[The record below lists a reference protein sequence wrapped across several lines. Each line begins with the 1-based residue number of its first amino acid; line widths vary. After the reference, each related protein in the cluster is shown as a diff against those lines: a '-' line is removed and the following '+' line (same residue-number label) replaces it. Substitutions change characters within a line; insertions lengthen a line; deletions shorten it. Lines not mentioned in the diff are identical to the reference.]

1 MPRLASGLATR
12 ARRPRPSEETTS
24 RVISGPSP
32 QGHHS
37 SARLPRRGG
46 LRTAAN
52 ETLLP
57 PGDRSIRPP
66 GVHLPPVIMICLGLR
81 TALQCGRTECVP
93 PRKPLSALPQGL
105 PRKATRVA
113 VGLVAEGRAPHA
125 RKDGITLTRI
135 SPPCDHRAVANE
147 PVTVTC
153 PGLHHAFPPRTPKA
167 HPSQQRSSIATLTSG

>member
-81 TALQCGRTECVP
+81 TALPCGRTECAP
-93 PRKPLSALPQGL
+93 PRKPPFRVISGSSPQGD
-105 PRKATRVA
+105 PRC
-113 VGLVAEGRAPHA
+113 GWPGRGGAGSARPKGWHHANPNLAPF
-125 RKDGITLTRI
+125 
-135 SPPCDHRAVANE
+135 CDHRAVANSS
-147 PVTVTC
+147 VTMPC
-153 PGLHHAFPPRTPKA
+153 PGLHHAFPRGRAERVP
-167 HPSQQRSSIATLTSG
+167 PSREAPSPP